1 MQLINIFTTTIWRSE
16 FPEFDKFQEIFL
28 EKIKEF
34 RKNNPESNTH
44 SSVNGYQSPNGI
56 HLMEE
61 FSPLFNYICF
71 MANQSADD
79 LKFKDRDIF
88 ITSSWVN
95 IADSKSS
102 MMNFHRH
109 EHTFSGVFYLKFPEN
124 SGKLCLVNEGIN
136 TMWDGAKLI
145 NQKTNLNAESVKIEP
160 SEGEIILFPSYLPH
174 SVETNNHDD
183 ERISISFN
191 ILMMPKNIQNE

>member
-1 MQLINIFTTTIWRSE
+1 MELINIFSTPIWKSE

-34 RKNNPESNTH
+34 RENNPESDTH
-44 SSVNGYQSPNGI
+44 SNVNGYQSPNGI

-61 FSPLFNYICF
+61 FSSLFNYICF
-71 MANQSADD
+71 MANQSAND

-88 ITSSWVN
+88 ITSSWAN
-95 IADSKSS
+95 IADSRSA
-102 MMNFHRH
+102 MMNHHAH
-109 EHTFSGVFYLKFPEN
+109 EHTFSGIFYLKVPEN
-124 SGKLCLVNEGIN
+124 SGRLCLVNEGIN
-136 TMWDGAKLI
+136 TMWNGANLI
-145 NQKTNLNAESVKIEP
+145 DQKINLNAESVKIEP

-174 SVETNNHDD
+174 SVDTNNHDD
-183 ERISISFN
+183 ERISIAFN